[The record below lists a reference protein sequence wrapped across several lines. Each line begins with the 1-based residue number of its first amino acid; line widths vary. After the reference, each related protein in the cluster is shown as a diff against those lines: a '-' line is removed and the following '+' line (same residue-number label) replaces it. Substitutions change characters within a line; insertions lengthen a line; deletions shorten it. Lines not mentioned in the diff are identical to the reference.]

1 LSAVHLACQSLRG
14 RDCEL
19 ALAGGVNVMLTPD
32 MFITTAKNRMLSTRG
47 RCSTFDAAADGFV
60 RGEGCGIVVLKRLSS
75 AVADGDP
82 ILAVI
87 RGSAMNQ
94 DGASSGITV
103 PNKLAQEAVIRDA
116 LAAADVQP
124 HEVHY
129 VEAHGTGTPLGDPI
143 ELRALGAVLG
153 QGRSADAP
161 FYVGSVK
168 TNIGHLEA
176 ASGIAGLIKVIL
188 MLQRGEI
195 PPHLHIRQPSPHIP
209 WEEIPAAVPATRVP
223 WTAGAGSRVAGVS
236 SFGASGTNVHV
247 VVGEFVE
254 RGASSVERGAS
265 SVERRASSVERQHV
279 GRGVARDGVQTPER
293 PVQLL
298 ALSGRTRDD
307 LRAQATNFRD
317 YLAGD
322 PHPPAPSAASGR
334 GGGTQAVGGGAGS
347 LADICHTAAVGRT
360 HFAHRL
366 AVLGAEPGQMV
377 QRLDAYL
384 SGSDVSGLV
393 TGEVRAS
400 VRPRVAF
407 LFTGQGAQYV
417 GMARQL
423 YETEPRFRQTLERC
437 EEILRPHLDP
447 PLLPVLYPAPGE
459 EAEAQ
464 ALLDQT
470 LYTQPALFAIEYAL
484 CELWRSWEIE
494 PHAVLGHSVGEY
506 VAACVA
512 GVFSLEEGLGLV
524 AERARLMQALPAG
537 GAMAAV
543 FAGEEEVR
551 RGVAPYAQQVAIA
564 ALNGPEN
571 TVISGEGMAVQRV
584 LEELAAR
591 GIHSRAL
598 QVSHAFHSPLV
609 DPVRAPFATAAA
621 STRFAPPR
629 MALISNLTGRP
640 AGAEIATPEYWTE
653 QLTAPVAFAAGMH
666 SLRESGC
673 QLFLEVGPG
682 STLVAMGQRCVGD
695 GLWLASVRSGR
706 DDWAQILD
714 SLAALYT
721 SGAVPDW
728 EGFHRD
734 HSRQKV
740 VLPTYPFQRTRYW
753 PAERS
758 TRPAPASQEDAPD
771 PLEIGDWLYR
781 PTWRPAARMG
791 EADSPGTTLPGHWLI
806 LADDAGEGVALAA
819 ALEARGDSCTIARPA
834 GQPAGGSGVTRS
846 FDPADPA
853 ALQSLISEAMTAE
866 APLRGVVHLWSLDSA
881 RADVLELAAVERALT
896 LGGVAVLHLVQ
907 ALAAAK
913 LDPSAEAPRLWVVTR
928 GGQMVGEEP
937 MQAAGVAQAPLWGM
951 GKTIALEHPELWGGV
966 IDLDPARSGDDS
978 ARIVAELRH

>member
-1 LSAVHLACQSLRG
+1 MTTPPQADHRERLQNALLAINKLQAKVAALESGRGEPIAVIGLACRFPGRANGPDAFWRLLRDGVDAVTEIPPSRFDIEEHFDADPDAPGKSYSRWGGFIEDVDRFDPHFFGISPREAVGIDPQHRLLLEAGWAAIESAGVAPTSLAGSRTGVFVGITGSDYAQLMKAAGPEQLNAYSATGSTSAFVAGRLSYVLGLQGPSVAVDTACSSSLSAVHLACQSLRG

-209 WEEIPAAVPATRVP
+209 WEEIPAAVPATLVP

-254 RGASSVERGAS
+254 RGAWSVERGAS
-265 SVERRASSVERQHV
+265 SVERQNV

-322 PHPPAPSAASGR
+322 PHPPTPSPASGR
-334 GGGTQAVGGGAGS
+334 GGGTHAEGGGAGS

-377 QRLDAYL
+377 AGLDAYL

-393 TGEVRAS
+393 TGEVPAS

-407 LFTGQGAQYV
+407 PFPGQGAQYV

-447 PLLPVLYPAPGE
+447 PLLSVLYPAPGE

-470 LYTQPALFAIEYAL
+470 AYTQPALFALEYAL
-484 CELWRSWEIE
+484 SELWRSWGLE

-512 GVFSLEEGLGLV
+512 GVFSLEEGLRLI
-524 AERARLMQALPAG
+524 AERARLMQALPSG
-537 GAMAAV
+537 GAMAAA
-543 FAGEEEVR
+543 FADVETVED
-551 RGVAPYAQQVAIA
+551 AIA
-564 ALNGPEN
+564 PEVERLGIAAVNGPAN
-571 TVISGEGMAVQRV
+571 VVISGE
-584 LEELAAR
+584 
-591 GIHSRAL
+591 
-598 QVSHAFHSPLV
+598 
-609 DPVRAPFATAAA
+609 
-621 STRFAPPR
+621 
-629 MALISNLTGRP
+629 
-640 AGAEIATPEYWTE
+640 
-653 QLTAPVAFAAGMH
+653 
-666 SLRESGC
+666 
-673 QLFLEVGPG
+673 
-682 STLVAMGQRCVGD
+682 
-695 GLWLASVRSGR
+695 
-706 DDWAQILD
+706 
-714 SLAALYT
+714 
-721 SGAVPDW
+721 
-728 EGFHRD
+728 
-734 HSRQKV
+734 
-740 VLPTYPFQRTRYW
+740 
-753 PAERS
+753 
-758 TRPAPASQEDAPD
+758 
-771 PLEIGDWLYR
+771 
-781 PTWRPAARMG
+781 
-791 EADSPGTTLPGHWLI
+791 EA
-806 LADDAGEGVALAA
+806 ALAA
-819 ALEARGDSCTIARPA
+819 ALQRLEAQGIR
-834 GQPAGGSGVTRS
+834 TRR
-846 FDPADPA
+846 
-853 ALQSLISEAMTAE
+853 
-866 APLRGVVHLWSLDSA
+866 LRVSH
-881 RADVLELAAVERALT
+881 
-896 LGGVAVLHLVQ
+896 
-907 ALAAAK
+907 
-913 LDPSAEAPRLWVVTR
+913 
-928 GGQMVGEEP
+928 
-937 MQAAGVAQAPLWGM
+937 
-951 GKTIALEHPELWGGV
+951 
-966 IDLDPARSGDDS
+966 
-978 ARIVAELRH
+978 